1 MKFAVMDPT
10 DRDNELVAHS
20 PAQRSRLR
28 KGEMVRIRWHA
39 AAHQARLPQNKLP
52 VVLIA

>member
-20 PAQRSRLR
+20 AAQRTRLR
-28 KGEMVRIRWHA
+28 KGEVVGIRWHA
-39 AAHQARLPQNKLP
+39 AAHQARLPQNELP